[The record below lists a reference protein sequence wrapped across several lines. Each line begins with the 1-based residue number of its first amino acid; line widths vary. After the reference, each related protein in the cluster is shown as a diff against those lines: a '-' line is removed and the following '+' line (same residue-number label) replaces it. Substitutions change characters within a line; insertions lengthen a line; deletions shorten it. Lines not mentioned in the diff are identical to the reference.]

1 MEAFLTV
8 IPIPRDPYISVY
20 VQKKIQNLIDSG
32 NYETSLVEKVET
44 KESGY
49 VYFVCFK
56 KTKSSDCEEI
66 IMLKEDLSIERD
78 INVYDSI
85 ILENKFRSASR
96 IHKIETDTMPA
107 YIFLIIFIAV
117 IVVLPLFI
125 FRERRPK
132 DL

>member
-1 MEAFLTV
+1 MEFLSV
-8 IPIPRDPYISVY
+8 IPIIREPYIPVY
-20 VQKKIQNLIDSG
+20 VQKKIRNLIDSG

-49 VYFVCFK
+49 VYFVCLK
-56 KTKSSDCEEI
+56 KEKTSDCDEI
-66 IMLKEDLSIERD
+66 IILKEDLSIERD

-85 ILENKFRSASR
+85 ILENKFRTASR
-96 IHKIETDTMPA
+96 LHEIETDPMSA
-107 YIFLIIFIAV
+107 NIFLIIFITV

-132 DL
+132 K